1 MFVFEICYCMHIE
14 HCSMNLVWMLMLDKL
29 ALALP
34 QRFGSDVAGHLGC
47 AIDVLTRLLSN
58 SS

>member
-1 MFVFEICYCMHIE
+1 
-14 HCSMNLVWMLMLDKL
+14 MNLVWMLMLDKL

-47 AIDVLTRLLSN
+47 AIDVLTRLLPN